1 MKIRRR
7 RGGVYAAE
15 HTSVA
20 STGESRTITAA
31 VQMLSARR
39 INRRGKQAPTS
50 VQSAWQLEAW
60 EFYDRIGEFRF
71 ATNLVANA
79 VSRCSLIAGT
89 VEPGSG
95 EVAPVEDGT
104 PADLVAEWAG
114 GPAGQRQFLKRA
126 AQHLSVPGDSYF
138 VGRNLPADEVE
149 AGDMGEEWRPWS
161 TEEARHAAGGWS
173 INPGDGMIP
182 LGVDDVIFRC
192 WLPSPRRWIEAESPA
207 RGALTVLRE
216 IDGLTARIMA
226 EIDSRLAG
234 NGLLIL
240 PQEFEFPKGQ
250 GDINEATGEA
260 DFIETLLDYMVT
272 PIKDR
277 GSAAAVVPLII
288 TAPGEMIGNAQH
300 LKFWSELDGQSK
312 ELRENALERFARAVD
327 IPKEVTLGLSD
338 SNHWSAW
345 AIDRDTVQLHIA
357 PLLAVICFALTVG
370 WYRPALE
377 AAGVANAGDYVLW
390 FDTSPLEIK
399 ADKTEAAKD
408 AFDRFAIGPRA
419 YRREIGFTED
429 DAPTPDELREMLLVR
444 LIDRISDPRALLEA
458 LGVPTAGVPDLAPP
472 APVAPALPAGDG
484 EQPAE
489 ADPAGDPDGEA
500 VPDGAQASA
509 AYRDAGPAAP
519 LLYVADMAVH
529 RALELAGKRLIT
541 RHIRASRPDL
551 NHVPAHTLHVYISAG
566 EGDLERILTGV
577 WSVLADVVPDSQPLI
592 EVLDA
597 YVRDLIRTGTPHE
610 PRFLARALHTATG
623 GSRHA

>member
-15 HTSVA
+15 HTTVA

-71 ATNLVANA
+71 AANLVANA
-79 VSRCSLIAGT
+79 VSRCSLIAGRLD
-89 VEPGSG
+89 PGAG
-95 EVAPVEDGT
+95 EVVPVDDGT

-114 GPAGQRQFLKRA
+114 GPPGQRQFLKRA

-138 VGRNLPADEVE
+138 VGRMLPADELD
-149 AGDMGEEWRPWS
+149 AGGPVEEWRPWS

-173 INPGDGMIP
+173 INPGDGTVN
-182 LGVDDVIFRC
+182 LGPDDVIFRC

-207 RGALTVLRE
+207 KSALSVLRE

-250 GDINEATGEA
+250 GDINESTGEA
-260 DFIETLLDYMVT
+260 DFVETLLDYMIT

-288 TAPGEMIGNAQH
+288 TAPGDMIGHAQH
-300 LKFWSELDGQSK
+300 LRFWSELDGATK
-312 ELRENALERFARAVD
+312 DLREDALTRFARAVD
-327 IPKEVTLGLSD
+327 IPKEVVLGLSD

-377 AAGVANAGDYVLW
+377 AAGVADADQYVLW

-399 ADKTEAAKD
+399 PDKSDAAKD
-408 AFDRFAIGPRA
+408 AYDRFAIGPTA
-419 YRREIGFTED
+419 YRREIGFTDD
-429 DAPTPDELREMLLVR
+429 DAPTPDELKEMLLVR
-444 LIDRISDPRALLEA
+444 LIERISDPRALLDA

-472 APVAPALPAGDG
+472 AAPAPALPPADDADADADG
-484 EQPAE
+484 EEGP
-489 ADPAGDPDGEA
+489 PGDSPGDGEA
-500 VPDGAQASA
+500 VPSAQASA
-509 AYRDAGPAAP
+509 GAP

-541 RHIRASRPDL
+541 RHIRATRPDL
-551 NHVPAHTLHVYISAG
+551 NFVPPHTLHVHISAG
-566 EGDLERILTGV
+566 DGDLDRILSGV
-577 WSVLADVVPDSQPLI
+577 WSTLTDVVPDAGPLVD
-592 EVLDA
+592 VLDA
-597 YVRDLIRTGTPHE
+597 YVRDLIRTGTAHE
-610 PRFLARALHTATG
+610 ARFLAGALHAATTPAAA
-623 GSRHA
+623 R

>member
-50 VQSAWQLEAW
+50 VQSAWQVEAW

-79 VSRCSLIAGT
+79 TSRCALVAGR
-89 VEPGSG
+89 VQPGSG
-95 EVAPVEDGT
+95 EVVPVEDG
-104 PADLVAEWAG
+104 PAAELVAAWAG

-126 AQHLSVPGDSYF
+126 AQHLTVPGDSYF
-138 VGRNLPADEVE
+138 VGRTLPPDEVE
-149 AGDMGEEWRPWS
+149 PGDQGEEWRPWS

-173 INPGDGMIP
+173 INPGNGTIE
-182 LGVDDVIFRC
+182 LGADDVIFRC
-192 WLPSPRRWIEAESPA
+192 WLPSPRRWVEAESPA
-207 RGALTVLRE
+207 RSALTVLRE
-216 IDGLTARIMA
+216 IDGLTSRIMA

-250 GDINEATGEA
+250 GDVNGETGEA
-260 DFIETLLDYMVT
+260 NFIETLLDYMVT

-300 LKFWSELDGQSK
+300 LKFWSELDGATK
-312 ELRENALERFARAVD
+312 ELREEALERFARSVD

-377 AAGVANAGDYVLW
+377 AAGVPNAGEYVLW

-399 ADKTEAAKD
+399 PDKTDAARD
-408 AFDRFAIGPRA
+408 AFDRFVIGPRA
-419 YRREIGFTED
+419 YRREIGFVDD
-429 DAPTPDELREMLLVR
+429 DAPTPDELKEMLLVR
-444 LIDRISDPRALLEA
+444 LIERITDPRALLDA
-458 LGVPTAGVPDLAPP
+458 LGVPTADVPDLAPP
-472 APVAPALPAGDG
+472 AAPAPALPAGDAG
-484 EQPAE
+484 EQPADG
-489 ADPAGDPDGEA
+489 DPDGDPDGEA
-500 VPDGAQASA
+500 VPAAQAS

-551 NHVPAHTLHVYISAG
+551 NFVPAHTLHVHISAG
-566 EGDLERILTGV
+566 EGDLDRILSGV
-577 WSVLADVVPDSQPLI
+577 WSVLVDVVPDSAPLV
-592 EVLDA
+592 ELLDA
-597 YVRDLIRTGTPHE
+597 YVRDLIRTGTAHE

-623 GSRHA
+623 GDR